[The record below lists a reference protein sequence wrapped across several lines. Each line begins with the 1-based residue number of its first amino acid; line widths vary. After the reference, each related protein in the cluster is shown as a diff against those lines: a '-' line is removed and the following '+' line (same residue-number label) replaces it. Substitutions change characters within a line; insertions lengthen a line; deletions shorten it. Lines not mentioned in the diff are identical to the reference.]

1 MTVQRPDPE
10 HDTAAVADATAELL
24 EAVAALPADALA
36 EPSLLPGWT
45 RGHVLAHLAG
55 NADGFVN
62 LLTWARTG
70 EETAMYPPGGA
81 RERAIE
87 EGAGRSQE
95 EQLTALRESADRFAE
110 AVAQLPPAAWAAQVV
125 MRTGRVIAAAEI
137 PWRRLVELRLH
148 QVDLGIGTG
157 CDDLPG
163 DFAARELA
171 WIVDGLTGHEGIAAV
186 RLHDT
191 GAGQKW
197 TIGAATEPEITVSGA
212 TGPLLAWVSGRG
224 DGDGLSVS
232 PDRPLPVLPPLG

>member
-10 HDTAAVADATAELL
+10 RDTAAVADATAELL
-24 EAVAALPADALA
+24 EAVAALPDDALA
-36 EPSLLPGWT
+36 EPSLLPGWS
-45 RGHVLAHLAG
+45 RGHVLAHLVG
-55 NADGFVN
+55 NADGLVN

-70 EETAMYPPGGA
+70 EETAMYGPGDA

-87 EGAGRSQE
+87 EGAGRSRE
-95 EQLTALRESADRFAE
+95 EHMAALRESGARFTE
-110 AVAQLPPAAWAAQVV
+110 AVAQLPPAGWAAQVV
-125 MRTGRVIAAAEI
+125 MRTGRVVAAAEI

-148 QVDLGIGTG
+148 HVDLGIGTG
-157 CDDLPG
+157 CDDLPE

-191 GAGQKW
+191 SAGQKW
-197 TIGAATEPEITVSGA
+197 TIGAAAEPDITVSGGTA
-212 TGPLLAWVSGRG
+212 ALLAWVSGRG
-224 DGDGLSVS
+224 DGGGLSVS